1 MQHVPGLNLVSIYIF
16 AVIACSTYQCRI
28 RILRTSS
35 GSRPECAGHVGI
47 RLSMIRAT
55 SLAAAN
61 TAPLISACVRCALV
75 MHMLATQLL
84 GLLGGRDAS
93 EPCWKPIHRLSA
105 RQRANVVAKVV
116 DLESNSL
123 FWHPALFAPQELVH
137 AQDTIRHG
145 NAGHRLMAEGI
156 LPEVT
161 RWVGVAKLNKLSSHG
176 SMPTR
181 TILQSPGNSSLTIP
195 VAANQNT
202 PSYTHG

>member
-1 MQHVPGLNLVSIYIF
+1 MGQKTVIEATQCRLVS
-16 AVIACSTYQCRI
+16 CSRLKTLLGLVDHASYHGKQNK
-28 RILRTSS
+28 
-35 GSRPECAGHVGI
+35 EFQKY

-55 SLAAAN
+55 RLAAVN
-61 TAPLISACVRCALV
+61 TALLIRACVRCALV

-105 RQRANVVAKVV
+105 RQWANVVAKVV

-161 RWVGVAKLNKLSSHG
+161 RWVGVAKLKIKCS
-176 SMPTR
+176 
-181 TILQSPGNSSLTIP
+181 
-195 VAANQNT
+195 ANR
-202 PSYTHG
+202 